1 MKIIF
6 QQLITNKITFLNTSL
21 SRIIMADHRNS
32 KTILQ
37 ELCQLHKYS
46 MPIYS
51 TRFINGQPHC
61 PLFNCILKVNS
72 REFRGRGKNK
82 KEAEKNAAEKAL
94 KSLSSKYHTVNDKI
108 VNDIIVKVKVDI
120 YFDIENVLDVFKQ
133 FVTDYTFEHKYN
145 LNVTGFISYHHHMK
159 DKILDMVENKNYIT
173 IQTTRAV
180 MKDAVDYHIALAIG
194 GAIANNENRKII
206 LVTKDK
212 FGQILKTVI
221 TEDPKMSNIQFI
233 FVSNIKDLMAEL
245 I

>member
-1 MKIIF
+1 MYDLK
-6 QQLITNKITFLNTSL
+6 
-21 SRIIMADHRNS
+21 IMAAHNNP

-37 ELCQLHKYS
+37 ELCQSSKYL
-46 MPIYS
+46 MPEYS
-51 TRFINGQPHC
+51 TKFVDGQAHC
-61 PLFNCILKVNS
+61 PLFKCTLKVN
-72 REFRGRGKNK
+72 FRKFEGEGKNK

-94 KSLSSKYHTVNDKI
+94 KVLSSNYHVTSNKKINNITVR
-108 VNDIIVKVKVDI
+108 VRVRTDI

-133 FVTDYTFEHKYN
+133 FVSDYDFKHN
-145 LNVTGFISYHHHMK
+145 LNVSGFISYNHHMR
-159 DKILDMVENKNYIT
+159 DKILDMVKGKNYINV
-173 IQTTRAV
+173 QTTRAV

-233 FVSNIKDLMAEL
+233 FVSNIKDLLSEL
-245 I
+245 RQ